1 LVSELEVR
9 VDRHAPSPHVDVIV
23 RGQGDRVIVAACD
36 VLNEAFGIVLEGHE
50 RRLLNPYHL
59 LILDA
64 ELAMLVITP
73 RKHLSICS
81 KNTSEER
88 PAKHFGDGQLEVDL
102 IR

>member
-1 LVSELEVR
+1 
-9 VDRHAPSPHVDVIV
+9 
-23 RGQGDRVIVAACD
+23 
-36 VLNEAFGIVLEGHE
+36 
-50 RRLLNPYHL
+50 L